1 MEASK
6 AQSEQIPVETVKKI
20 AKQFPE
26 NNSARNDSENIEA
39 RDRGTSPQERWREVA
54 QKIQHE
60 QDPARMIEL
69 VQQLIAKFD
78 EQQALKPSPPK
89 PDAQNRP
96 RSPQA

>member
-1 MEASK
+1 
-6 AQSEQIPVETVKKI
+6 VKE
-20 AKQFPE
+20 E
-26 NNSARNDSENIEA
+26 NPMT
-39 RDRGTSPQERWREVA
+39 TSNEDWRELA
-54 QKIQHE
+54 RQIQEEKDPQK
-60 QDPARMIEL
+60 MIEL